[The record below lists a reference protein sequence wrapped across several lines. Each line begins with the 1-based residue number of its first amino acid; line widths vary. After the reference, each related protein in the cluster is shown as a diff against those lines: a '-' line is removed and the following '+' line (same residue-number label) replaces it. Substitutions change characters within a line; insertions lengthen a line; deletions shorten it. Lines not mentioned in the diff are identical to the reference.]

1 MYCPIHNPSGGDYD
15 PLKEQ
20 YKIKTIVMRQETR
33 HGFVTSSSS
42 ERVPIVRRPFK
53 MPDNMPEDAP
63 SVVQLDNTRKITNDF
78 AAITI
83 SAGIEPKRTYIFNA
97 KLLPS
102 NSPARQISTAL
113 MYVTEE
119 RFYNRFERFAKQNRN
134 NSGWLTAQSY
144 ASVDVMR
151 CHDEGKY
158 HTPPSPG
165 PTSTKKMWELMGD
178 SQAVSTEFVYLTG
191 FKDKPV
197 ALTEDYLFSYIEE
210 EINREVKQS
219 NLTIAEKQLLI
230 ADKINQVNSQMF
242 IDRRDNIKL
251 PANYNDIIIHPLDL
265 LTTGIT
271 WVGENRVDLSFVNKD
286 NTNDLKEWFMPH
298 EQFHLANK
306 QFFVDNGF
314 NLAEFRTD
322 GSIYIKS
329 NVRMDKSFINNEK
342 SFFES
347 NSLENEK
354 YLDW

>member
-1 MYCPIHNPSGGDYD
+1 MYCPILNPSGGDYD

-42 ERVPIVRRPFK
+42 EKVPIVRKPFT
-53 MPDNMPEDAP
+53 MPEFMPEDAP

-83 SAGIEPKRTYIFNA
+83 SAGTEAKRTYIFNA
-97 KLLPS
+97 KLLAS

-119 RFYNRFERFAKQNRN
+119 RLYNRFERFAKQNRN
-134 NSGWLTAQSY
+134 NSGWMTAQTY

-151 CHDEGKY
+151 CHDEGKF

-165 PTSTKKMWELMGD
+165 PTSSKHMWEIMAE

-191 FKDKPV
+191 FKDKPA
-197 ALTEDYLFSYIEE
+197 ALTEDYLFSYIED

-219 NLTIAEKQLLI
+219 NLTLAERQLLI
-230 ADKINQVNSQMF
+230 IDKINKVNNTMF
-242 IDRRDNIKL
+242 LDRRENAKL
-251 PANYNDIIIHPLDL
+251 AANYNDVIIHPLDL
-265 LTTGIT
+265 LTTPIT
-271 WVGENRVDLSFVNKD
+271 WVGDNRVDLSFVNKE
-286 NTNDLKEWFMPH
+286 NTNDLKDWFMQH

-306 QFFVDNGF
+306 QFYVDNGF

-329 NVRMDKSFINNEK
+329 NIRMDKSFIAAEK
-342 SFFES
+342 SFVES
-347 NSLENEK
+347 NNEGVV
-354 YLDW
+354 YTDW